1 MNPKKLFPLF
11 VTDKL
16 AETKAFYIEKAGFEI
31 AHDMDKY
38 LQVRYGD
45 EDGPELAFAAS
56 ESEALGT
63 LPVFGGE
70 GIIVSIPT
78 EDADRKAREM
88 ESRGVKIMSGPET
101 RPWGWRSFM
110 TRDPNGVI
118 LDFFHVPA
126 DNAGADAPG

>member
-45 EDGPELAFAAS
+45 EDGPELAFAA
-56 ESEALGT
+56 SEALGT

-126 DNAGADAPG
+126 DDAGADAPG

>member
-1 MNPKKLFPLF
+1 MNPKKLLPMF

-16 AETKAFYIEKAGFEI
+16 AETKAFYTEKAGFTI
-31 AHDMDKY
+31 THDLDGY
-38 LQVRYGD
+38 LSVHYGD

-56 ESEALGT
+56 ETEVMGK
-63 LPVFGGE
+63 LPLFRGE

-78 EDADRKAREM
+78 PNADRKATEM
-88 ESRGVKIMSGPET
+88 ASHGVKLMGEPET

-110 TRDPNGVI
+110 TADPNGVI

-126 DNAGADAPG
+126 ENAGADATG

>member
-16 AETKAFYIEKAGFEI
+16 AETKTFYIEKAGFKI
-31 AHDMDKY
+31 TFDMDHY
-38 LQVRYGD
+38 LSVRYGD
-45 EDGPELAFAAS
+45 KDGPELAFAAS
-56 ESEALGT
+56 ESEALGKMA
-63 LPVFGGE
+63 VFGGE

-78 EDADRKAREM
+78 KDADHKAREM
-88 ESRGVKIMSGPET
+88 ESHGVKIMSPPET

-126 DNAGADAPG
+126 ENAGADATG

>member
-11 VTDKL
+11 VTDRLK
-16 AETKAFYIEKAGFEI
+16 ETKAFYTEKAGFEI
-31 AHDMDKY
+31 SHDMKHY

-45 EDGPELAFAAS
+45 EDGPELAFAVS
-56 ESEALGT
+56 ESEALGKM
-63 LPVFGGE
+63 PVFGGK

-78 EDADRKAREM
+78 PDADRKAREM
-88 ESRGVKIMSGPET
+88 QSHGVKLTSPTET

-110 TRDPNGVI
+110 ATDPNGVI

-126 DNAGADAPG
+126 ENAGADASG

>member
-1 MNPKKLFPLF
+1 
-11 VTDKL
+11 
-16 AETKAFYIEKAGFEI
+16 
-31 AHDMDKY
+31 MDTY

-45 EDGPELAFAAS
+45 EEGPELAFALPD
-56 ESEALGT
+56 SEALGT

-88 ESRGVKIMSGPET
+88 QSQRVELVSPPET

-110 TRDPNGVI
+110 ATDPNGVI

-126 DNAGADAPG
+126 ENAGADAAG